1 MLGNKSKGII
11 YILPALLG
19 YLALYFV
26 PFLIGLD
33 HSMREN
39 IFSNKFVGI
48 DNYVGI
54 LEKQSFLLAF
64 KNTVA
69 FMAVGIPLI
78 MLLSL
83 ILAYF
88 VSKLENGKI
97 KWMFIIPI
105 VVPSAAVT
113 GFFLKLFGTEY
124 LNILNSD
131 FSFIVLITIFVWK
144 YLGYNFII
152 FLTGFKMLDKSVL
165 EAADIEGAGEMNKLF
180 KVVLPMLGNY
190 TVFGLLIAIINSF
203 GVFKEIYYM
212 QGAYPTESLYLIQ
225 HYLNNTFD
233 KLNFNYMATASN
245 YTFIIAS
252 ICGFMLIALDMRNR
266 RRMGEL

>member
-1 MLGNKSKGII
+1 MANDKSKGLI
-11 YILPALLG
+11 YVLPALIG

-26 PFLIGLD
+26 PFLIGLN
-33 HSMREN
+33 HSLREN
-39 IFSNKFVGI
+39 IFSKKFVGI
-48 DNYVGI
+48 TNYIEI
-54 LEKQSFLLAF
+54 LHKQSFLLAM
-64 KNTVA
+64 KNTIA
-69 FMAVGIPLI
+69 FMIVGIPLI

-83 ILAYF
+83 LLAYF

-124 LNILNSD
+124 LNILNSNL
-131 FSFIVLITIFVWK
+131 SFLVLITVFIWK

-152 FLTGFKMLDKSVL
+152 FLTGFKMLDKSIL
-165 EAADIEGAGEMNKLF
+165 EAADIEGANELTKLF
-180 KVVLPMLGNY
+180 RVILPMLGNY

-212 QGAYPTESLYLIQ
+212 QGAYPSESLYLIQ

-252 ICGFMLIALDMRNR
+252 ICGFVLIALDLRNR
-266 RRMGEL
+266 RRMGEI